1 MIVTRP
7 LYFYILTL
15 GSSRSTCVKYSQG
28 TTRGSKWTRIIQ
40 RISWRKRG
48 KKIYKESPRFSK
60 YWHMYT
66 FTLDSRDFHDTLQ
79 NWSTVTTF
87 EIRAPRIET
96 WNGSKLL
103 LFIFSLFY
111 IQYSGR
117 FFCIFQMN
125 EKLCKKKKDRN
136 SLYFTYKIEISYF
149 SIYFFGLSSLF
160 FGKKNILL
168 WILNM

>member
-1 MIVTRP
+1 MDT
-7 LYFYILTL
+7 Y
-15 GSSRSTCVKYSQG
+15 YSKNKLKKE
-28 TTRGSKWTRIIQ
+28 RE
-40 RISWRKRG
+40 
-48 KKIYKESPRFSK
+48 KIYKESPRFSK

-136 SLYFTYKIEISYF
+136 SPFISRIKLKFLIFQYI
-149 SIYFFGLSSLF
+149 SLVSLLSSLVKRIF
-160 FGKKNILL
+160 SCEFLICNNRWNFVWTLSYMCISIHICINWRLF
-168 WILNM
+168 IY